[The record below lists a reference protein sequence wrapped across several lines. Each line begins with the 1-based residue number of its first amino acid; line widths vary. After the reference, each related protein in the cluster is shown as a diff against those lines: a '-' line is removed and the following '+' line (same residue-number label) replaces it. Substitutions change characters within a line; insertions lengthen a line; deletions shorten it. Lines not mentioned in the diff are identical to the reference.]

1 MVSPT
6 TSRNGPRATTA
17 HVGTNAAPTIIAHNN
32 AESSSDALHR
42 TQSAQSAH
50 SNHSLPPNGQAH
62 GSKFGHFH
70 RRHASH
76 GGNGDDSDDDGSSI
90 MGRAANIA
98 NTAKDLLGALWY
110 GAHADQKGTA
120 PRRQQG

>member
-17 HVGTNAAPTIIAHNN
+17 HVGTNAAPTIAPN

-42 TQSAQSAH
+42 TQSAQS
-50 SNHSLPPNGQAH
+50 NHSLPPSGAH
-62 GSKFGHFH
+62 TSKLGHF
-70 RRHASH
+70 RHHSH
-76 GGNGDDSDDDGSSI
+76 QANDDDDDDGSSI

-110 GAHADQKGTA
+110 GAHADQKGSA